1 VSPYVGL
8 KPDAVGTQSVRI
20 HEYVVRERDG
30 LWEVRL
36 EGRLLSGQSTQMRA
50 YYVAEAL
57 AHAAALRGK
66 RSKVLVG
73 DLDGGPIEFPTV
85 EPQAVG
91 K

>member
-1 VSPYVGL
+1 MPI
-8 KPDAVGTQSVRI
+8 Q
-20 HEYVVRERDG
+20 EYVVRERDG

-66 RSKVLVG
+66 RTKVLVG